1 MATELN
7 KAIHR
12 AIELNGESYI
22 VSLEPNPPRVTLRK
36 KRHKNLASETALA
49 DLLEDEEN
57 HLPQRHADRDSTIQW
72 ESLGDYKP
80 SDMDYIHPSDLKMW
94 AKYSYPKFKDAWNEY
109 QSVVRKK
116 QLADILWHTDG
127 SIEIAIR
134 PE

>member
-12 AIELNGESYI
+12 AVELNGESYI

-49 DLLEDEEN
+49 DLLEVDERETQMT
-57 HLPQRHADRDSTIQW
+57 QRDWDSI
-72 ESLGDYKP
+72 GKYKP

>member
-1 MATELN
+1 MATDLN

-12 AIELNGESYI
+12 AVELNGESYI

-49 DLLEDEEN
+49 DLLEDERETQMT
-57 HLPQRHADRDSTIQW
+57 QRDWDSI
-72 ESLGDYKP
+72 GDYKP
-80 SDMDYIHPSDLKMW
+80 SDIDYIHPSDLKMW
-94 AKYSYPKFKDAWNEY
+94 AKYSYPKFNDAWNEY

>member
-1 MATELN
+1 MATDLN

-12 AIELNGESYI
+12 AVELNGESYI

-49 DLLEDEEN
+49 DLLEADERETQMT
-57 HLPQRHADRDSTIQW
+57 QRDWDSI
-72 ESLGDYKP
+72 GDYYP
-80 SDMDYIHPSDLKMW
+80 SDIDYIHPSDLKMW
-94 AKYSYPKFKDAWNEY
+94 AKYSYPKFNDAWNEY